1 MQAVA
6 SRHWDYNP
14 PSEASQQYA
23 HNHMD

>member
-6 SRHWDYNP
+6 SGHWDYNP